1 MDSVVAAAPVR
12 PGRRR
17 WAPLVVFTL
26 VVLALDLFTV
36 LINDEWS
43 LLGAL
48 FGNESIVVRLL
59 LITVSGLVLYRWR
72 GVRDTH
78 SLVLVLLLI
87 PTIYQFR
94 GLERRMVADG
104 FYYYSYV
111 QSFWKDFD
119 LRFENDY
126 RKLGILHRPSL
137 DQVTDTGHRRN
148 IFSVGPAI
156 FWTPFFLLGEVSG
169 RVAAWSGVDVN
180 LQGNGPFHWN
190 AVAIGSL
197 FYGFLA
203 VLLIQSLLR
212 RYFSRSVAFAG
223 ALLTWLAT
231 QLHWYM
237 VYQPWMAHA
246 LGTFT
251 VALFIWYWDRSRLR
265 RGYKDAFLLGLIGG
279 LLVCVRWQN
288 GIILFLPF
296 LDWLYCLWRRDR
308 EVLVAGPV
316 LLAGFFI
323 GLAPQLVAWQVIY
336 GHLYYFHPPHGSN
349 FVRYSKPFPVELLFS
364 SRHGLLTWTPILWL
378 GFLGLIPLLKKRLT
392 TVWMMTFCLVLITY
406 LNMSVAD
413 WWSSNSFSNRRFDGA
428 LPILAF
434 GIAASFG
441 ILSRFVSRR
450 PAVAA
455 FGLLAFFP
463 IWTMLFMEQYHRHR
477 IPIDDVVSF
486 SDVAGNSADILFE
499 NIGYPFAWPANLSF
513 ARSHDTSPAKFDT
526 VVGRYFFFIH
536 RVLKERFEIGED
548 DGALI
553 GDGFGRPE
561 HRAGRWVRVQRRSK
575 ARLFIPL
582 EQDEALRVTL
592 HLSVRPR
599 PVVVSVK
606 VNGETAGR
614 FLASPGFT
622 DYELPA
628 PTQFRGGTNE
638 LTFEP
643 EFEEEG
649 QILLLDRVVFDLL
662 DPD

>member
-1 MDSVVAAAPVR
+1 MDSVVEEAPAR
-12 PGRRR
+12 SGRRR
-17 WAPLVVFTL
+17 WAPLVPVTL
-26 VVLALDLFTV
+26 AVLSLDLFTV

-43 LLGAL
+43 LLGTL
-48 FGNESIVVRLL
+48 FGNASIGVRLL
-59 LITVSGLVLYRWR
+59 FITGLGLLLYRRR
-72 GVRDTH
+72 GVRDMHT
-78 SLVLVLLLI
+78 LVLFLLLI

-119 LRFENDY
+119 LHFENDY
-126 RKLGILHRPSL
+126 EKLGILHRPSL
-137 DQVTDTGHRRN
+137 DQPLETGYRRN

-156 FWTPFFLLGEVSG
+156 FWTPFFLLGELSG
-169 RVAAWSGVDVN
+169 RMAAWSGVDVN

-212 RYFSRSVAFAG
+212 RYFSTPIAFAG

-251 VALFIWYWDRSRLR
+251 VALFIWFWDRSRLR
-265 RGYKDAFLLGLIGG
+265 RGFKDAFLLGLIGG
-279 LLVCVRWQN
+279 LMACVRWQN
-288 GIILFLPF
+288 GLILFLPF
-296 LDWLYCLWRRDR
+296 FDWLYCLWRRDR
-308 EVLVAGPV
+308 EVLVAGTV

-323 GLAPQLVAWQVIY
+323 GLAPQLIAWKIIY
-336 GHLYYFHPPHGSN
+336 GHLFFFVPPHGAT
-349 FVRYSKPFPVELLFS
+349 FVDYSRPFPIELLFS

-378 GFLGLIPLLKKRLT
+378 GFLGLIPLLRKRLT

-406 LNMSVAD
+406 LNMSVAE
-413 WWSSNSFSNRRFDGA
+413 WWSANSFSNRRFDGA

-463 IWTMLFMEQYHRHR
+463 IWTLLFMEQYHRHR

-499 NIGYPFAWPANLSF
+499 KIGYPFAWPANLLF
-513 ARSHDTSPAKFDT
+513 ARAHDTSPAKFDT
-526 VVGRYFFFIH
+526 VVGRYLFFIH
-536 RVLKERFEIGED
+536 RVPRERFEIGED

-553 GDGFGRPE
+553 GNGFGRPE
-561 HRAGRWVRVQRRSK
+561 YRAGRWVRVQRRGK

-599 PVVVSVK
+599 PVVVSMK
-606 VNGETAGR
+606 VNGQDAGR

-622 DYELPA
+622 DYELPG
-628 PTQFRGGTNE
+628 PIQFRAGTNE
-638 LTFEP
+638 LMFEP
-643 EFEEEG
+643 EFEEDG
-649 QILLLDRVVFDLL
+649 QILLLDRVIFDLL
-662 DPD
+662 DP

>member
-1 MDSVVAAAPVR
+1 MESVVEAAPVR
-12 PGRRR
+12 SLRSR
-17 WAPLVVFTL
+17 WAALTL
-26 VVLALDLFTV
+26 GVLALDLFTV
-36 LINDEWS
+36 LVNDEWS
-43 LLGAL
+43 LLGVI
-48 FGNESIVVRLL
+48 FGIENIGVRLL
-59 LITVSGLVLYRWR
+59 LITVLGLGLYRWR
-72 GVRDTH
+72 GFRDKYT
-78 SLVLVLLLI
+78 LVLFLILI

-104 FYYYSYV
+104 FFYYSYV

-119 LRFENDY
+119 LHFEDDY

-137 DQVTDTGHRRN
+137 DQPTDTGYRRN

-156 FWTPFFLLGEVSG
+156 FWTPFFLLGELSA
-169 RVAAWSGVDVN
+169 RMATWSGMDVN

-212 RYFSRSVAFAG
+212 RYFSKSVAFAG

-251 VALFIWYWDRSRLR
+251 AALFIWHWDRSRLR
-265 RGYKDAFLLGLIGG
+265 RGSKDAFVLGLIGG
-279 LLVCVRWQN
+279 LMACVRWQN
-288 GIILFLPF
+288 GILLLLPF
-296 LDWLYCLWRRDR
+296 LDWLYCLWRQDR
-308 EVLVAGPV
+308 EVLLVGTA
-316 LLAGFFI
+316 LLPGFII
-323 GLAPQLVAWQVIY
+323 GLAPQLIAWQIIY
-336 GHLYYFHPPHGSN
+336 GHLFYFDPPHGTA
-349 FVRYSKPFPVELLFS
+349 FVNYSRPFPVELLFS
-364 SRHGLLTWTPILWL
+364 SRHGLLTWTPILWF
-378 GFLGLIPLLKKRLT
+378 GFMGLIPLLKKRLT
-392 TVWMMTFCLVLITY
+392 TVWMMTICLALITY
-406 LNMSVAD
+406 LNMSVAE
-413 WWSSNSFSNRRFDGA
+413 WWSANSFSNRRFDGA

-441 ILSRFVSRR
+441 ILSRFVSRK
-450 PAVAA
+450 PSLAA

-463 IWTMLFMEQYHRHR
+463 VWTLLFMEQYHRHR

-486 SDVAGNSADILFE
+486 ADVAGNSADILFE
-499 NIGYPFAWPANLSF
+499 KIGYPFAWPANLSF
-513 ARSHDTSPAKFDT
+513 ARRHDTSPSKFDT

-536 RVLKERFEIGED
+536 RIPRERFEIGED

-561 HRAGRWVRVQRRSK
+561 HRADRWVRVQRRRK

-582 EQDEALRVTL
+582 ERDELLRVTL
-592 HLSVRPR
+592 HLSVRPK
-599 PVVVSVK
+599 PVVVNMKLNSEDV
-606 VNGETAGR
+606 GR
-614 FLASPGFT
+614 FLATPGFT
-622 DYELPA
+622 NYELPA
-628 PTQFRGGTNE
+628 PTRFPMGVNE

-643 EFEEEG
+643 EFENEG
-649 QILLLDRVVFDLL
+649 QILLLDRIVFNLI
-662 DPD
+662 DP

>member
-1 MDSVVAAAPVR
+1 MDSVVEEAPAR
-12 PGRRR
+12 SGRRR
-17 WAPLVVFTL
+17 WAPLVPVTL
-26 VVLALDLFTV
+26 AVLSLDLFTV

-43 LLGAL
+43 LLGTL
-48 FGNESIVVRLL
+48 FGNASIGVRLL
-59 LITVSGLVLYRWR
+59 FITGLGLLLYRRR
-72 GVRDTH
+72 GVRDMHT
-78 SLVLVLLLI
+78 LVLFLLLI

-119 LRFENDY
+119 LHFENDY
-126 RKLGILHRPSL
+126 EKLGILHRPSL
-137 DQVTDTGHRRN
+137 DQPLETGYRRN

-156 FWTPFFLLGEVSG
+156 FWTPFFLLGELSG
-169 RVAAWSGVDVN
+169 RMAAWSGVDVN

-190 AVAIGSL
+190 AVGIGSL

-212 RYFSRSVAFAG
+212 RYFSTPIAFAG

-251 VALFIWYWDRSRLR
+251 VALFIWFWDRSRLR
-265 RGYKDAFLLGLIGG
+265 RGFKDAFLLGLIGG
-279 LLVCVRWQN
+279 LMACVRWQN
-288 GIILFLPF
+288 GLILFLPF
-296 LDWLYCLWRRDR
+296 FDWLYCLWRRDR
-308 EVLVAGPV
+308 EVLVAGTV

-323 GLAPQLVAWQVIY
+323 GLAPQLIAWKIIY
-336 GHLYYFHPPHGSN
+336 GHLFFFDPPHGAT
-349 FVRYSKPFPVELLFS
+349 FVDYSRPFPIELLFS

-378 GFLGLIPLLKKRLT
+378 GFLGLIPLLRKRLT

-406 LNMSVAD
+406 LNMSVAE
-413 WWSSNSFSNRRFDGA
+413 WWSANSFSNRRFDGA

-463 IWTMLFMEQYHRHR
+463 IWTLLFMEQYHRHR

-499 NIGYPFAWPANLSF
+499 KIGYPFAWPANLLF
-513 ARSHDTSPAKFDT
+513 ARAHDTSPAKFDT
-526 VVGRYFFFIH
+526 VVGRYLFFIH
-536 RVLKERFEIGED
+536 RVPRERFEIGED

-553 GDGFGRPE
+553 GNGFGRPE
-561 HRAGRWVRVQRRSK
+561 HRAGRWVRVQRRGK

-599 PVVVSVK
+599 PVVVSMK
-606 VNGETAGR
+606 VNGQDAGR
-614 FLASPGFT
+614 FLASPGFA
-622 DYELPA
+622 DYELPG
-628 PTQFRGGTNE
+628 PIQFLAGTNE
-638 LTFEP
+638 LMFEP
-643 EFEEEG
+643 EFEEDG
-649 QILLLDRVVFDLL
+649 QILLLDRVIFDLL
-662 DPD
+662 DP

>member
-1 MDSVVAAAPVR
+1 MDSVVEEAPAR
-12 PGRRR
+12 SGRRR
-17 WAPLVVFTL
+17 WAPLVPVTL
-26 VVLALDLFTV
+26 AVLSLDLFTV

-43 LLGAL
+43 LLGTL
-48 FGNESIVVRLL
+48 FGNASIGVRLL
-59 LITVSGLVLYRWR
+59 FITGLGLLLYRRR
-72 GVRDTH
+72 GVRDMHT
-78 SLVLVLLLI
+78 LVLFLLLI

-119 LRFENDY
+119 LHFENDY
-126 RKLGILHRPSL
+126 EKLGILHRPSL
-137 DQVTDTGHRRN
+137 DQPLETGYRRN

-156 FWTPFFLLGEVSG
+156 FWTPFFLLGELSG
-169 RVAAWSGVDVN
+169 RMAAWSGVDVN

-212 RYFSRSVAFAG
+212 RYFSTPIAFAG

-251 VALFIWYWDRSRLR
+251 VALFIWFWDRSRLR
-265 RGYKDAFLLGLIGG
+265 RGFKDAFLLGLIGG
-279 LLVCVRWQN
+279 LMACVRWQN
-288 GIILFLPF
+288 GLILFLPF
-296 LDWLYCLWRRDR
+296 FDWLYCLWRRDR
-308 EVLVAGPV
+308 EVLVAGTV

-323 GLAPQLVAWQVIY
+323 GLAPQLIAWKIIY
-336 GHLYYFHPPHGSN
+336 GHLFFFVPPHGAT
-349 FVRYSKPFPVELLFS
+349 FVDYSRPFPIELLFS

-378 GFLGLIPLLKKRLT
+378 GFLGLIPLLRKRLT

-406 LNMSVAD
+406 LNMSVAE
-413 WWSSNSFSNRRFDGA
+413 WWSANSFSNRRFDGA

-463 IWTMLFMEQYHRHR
+463 IWTLLFMEQYHRHR

-499 NIGYPFAWPANLSF
+499 KIGYPFAWPANLLF
-513 ARSHDTSPAKFDT
+513 ARAHDTSPAKFDT
-526 VVGRYFFFIH
+526 VVGRYLFFIH
-536 RVLKERFEIGED
+536 RVPRERFEIGED

-553 GDGFGRPE
+553 GNGFGRPE
-561 HRAGRWVRVQRRSK
+561 YRAGRWVRVQRRGK

-582 EQDEALRVTL
+582 EQDEFD
-592 HLSVRPR
+592 
-599 PVVVSVK
+599 
-606 VNGETAGR
+606 GQCI
-614 FLASPGFT
+614 FT
-622 DYELPA
+622 GK
-628 PTQFRGGTNE
+628 PTKQRA
-638 LTFEP
+638 
-643 EFEEEG
+643 
-649 QILLLDRVVFDLL
+649 VFAKAY
-662 DPD
+662 

>member
-1 MDSVVAAAPVR
+1 MASVVEAAPVH

-17 WAPLVVFTL
+17 WALLVVFTL

-72 GVRDTH
+72 GVHDTH
-78 SLVLVLLLI
+78 SVVLFLLLI

-137 DQVTDTGHRRN
+137 DQVTATGHRRN

-203 VLLIQSLLR
+203 VLFIQSLLR

-288 GIILFLPF
+288 GLILFLPF

-308 EVLVAGPV
+308 EVLVVGPV

-349 FVRYSKPFPVELLFS
+349 YVRYSQTFS
-364 SRHGLLTWTPILWL
+364 GRA
-378 GFLGLIPLLKKRLT
+378 PLLLPPRFAHVDADTLAWIPGSDTLT
-392 TVWMMTFCLVLITY
+392 QEAADDGLDDDLLPRPHHVPQHERSGVVVGELVLEPPVRWRASDTRFRNRGVVRY
-406 LNMSVAD
+406 SQPLRLPQAGGSRFRA
-413 WWSSNSFSNRRFDGA
+413 SRFFSNLDDALHGA
-428 LPILAF
+428 
-434 GIAASFG
+434 
-441 ILSRFVSRR
+441 
-450 PAVAA
+450 
-455 FGLLAFFP
+455 
-463 IWTMLFMEQYHRHR
+463 
-477 IPIDDVVSF
+477 IP
-486 SDVAGNSADILFE
+486 
-499 NIGYPFAWPANLSF
+499 
-513 ARSHDTSPAKFDT
+513 
-526 VVGRYFFFIH
+526 
-536 RVLKERFEIGED
+536 
-548 DGALI
+548 
-553 GDGFGRPE
+553 
-561 HRAGRWVRVQRRSK
+561 
-575 ARLFIPL
+575 
-582 EQDEALRVTL
+582 
-592 HLSVRPR
+592 
-599 PVVVSVK
+599 
-606 VNGETAGR
+606 
-614 FLASPGFT
+614 
-622 DYELPA
+622 PA
-628 PTQFRGGTNE
+628 PHSHR
-638 LTFEP
+638 
-643 EFEEEG
+643 
-649 QILLLDRVVFDLL
+649 
-662 DPD
+662 

>member
-1 MDSVVAAAPVR
+1 MDSVVEEAPAR
-12 PGRRR
+12 SGRRR
-17 WAPLVVFTL
+17 WAPLVPVTL
-26 VVLALDLFTV
+26 AVLSLDLFTV

-43 LLGAL
+43 LLGTL
-48 FGNESIVVRLL
+48 FGNASIGVRLL
-59 LITVSGLVLYRWR
+59 FITGLGLLLYRRR
-72 GVRDTH
+72 GVRDMHT
-78 SLVLVLLLI
+78 LVLFLLLI

-119 LRFENDY
+119 LHFENDY
-126 RKLGILHRPSL
+126 EKLGILHRPSL
-137 DQVTDTGHRRN
+137 DQPLETGYRRN

-156 FWTPFFLLGEVSG
+156 FWTPFFLLGELSG
-169 RVAAWSGVDVN
+169 RMAAWSGVDVN

-212 RYFSRSVAFAG
+212 RYFSTPIAFAG

-251 VALFIWYWDRSRLR
+251 VALFIWFWDRSRLR
-265 RGYKDAFLLGLIGG
+265 RGFKDAFLLGLIGG
-279 LLVCVRWQN
+279 LMACVRWQN
-288 GIILFLPF
+288 GLILFLPF
-296 LDWLYCLWRRDR
+296 FDWLYCLWRRDR
-308 EVLVAGPV
+308 EVLVAGTV

-323 GLAPQLVAWQVIY
+323 GLAPQLIAWKIIY
-336 GHLYYFHPPHGSN
+336 GHLFFFVPPHGAT
-349 FVRYSKPFPVELLFS
+349 FVDYSRPFPIELLFS

-378 GFLGLIPLLKKRLT
+378 GFLGLIPLLRKRLT

-406 LNMSVAD
+406 LNMSVAE
-413 WWSSNSFSNRRFDGA
+413 WWSANSFSNRRFDGA

-463 IWTMLFMEQYHRHR
+463 IWTLLFMEQYHRHR

-499 NIGYPFAWPANLSF
+499 KIGYPFAWPANLLF
-513 ARSHDTSPAKFDT
+513 ARAHDTSPAKFDT
-526 VVGRYFFFIH
+526 VVGRYLFFIH
-536 RVLKERFEIGED
+536 RVPRERFEIGED

-553 GDGFGRPE
+553 GNGFGRPE
-561 HRAGRWVRVQRRSK
+561 YRAGRWVRVQRRGK

-582 EQDEALRVTL
+582 EQDAALRVTL

-599 PVVVSVK
+599 PVVVSMK
-606 VNGETAGR
+606 VNGENAGR
-614 FLASPGFT
+614 FLATPGFT
-622 DYELPA
+622 DYELPG
-628 PTQFRGGTNE
+628 PTQFRAGTNE
-638 LTFEP
+638 LMFEP
-643 EFEEEG
+643 EFEEDG
-649 QILLLDRVVFDLL
+649 QILLLDRVIFDLL
-662 DPD
+662 DP